1 MQREVELPWTL
12 SSLNII
18 KYVSLIGSY
27 LSCVFAIS
35 LFVII
40 SFLVHRRQLLCLLL
54 TALRVYG
61 IWMGSPFKLTNCQH
75 KYLEALLAYLRL
87 VPKSNRRLAKEFVGE
102 NLNYSPIYV
111 TIVLW
116 LSYPVKSVLYKWR
129 VCIVKFREHF
139 RGA

>member
-54 TALRVYG
+54 MALRVYG
-61 IWMGSPFKLTNCQH
+61 IWMGSPFKLTNSQH

-129 VCIVKFREHF
+129 VCIMKFREHF